1 MKNISTKTRL
11 ITVGAVGTAMLGTGL
26 ATAGNAHAASG
37 SVWDRVAA
45 CESGGN
51 WSINTGNGFYGGLQF
66 TNQTWAGFGG
76 KAYAPRADLAS
87 RSAQIAV
94 AQKVLASQGPGAW
107 PVCSK
112 KAGLTRGGGASSG
125 GGTATPSPRSTTKH
139 PGRSASRPVA
149 KKHVVHTTKKH
160 TVHTQRHVAAPKVRT
175 HRHVAATP
183 KVRTHLHHTSASHVR
198 TQATGRTITVH
209 AGDTLSTLA
218 QRYHVKGGWQALFAL
233 NKGTVNN
240 ANLIFVGQHLSI

>member
-26 ATAGNAHAASG
+26 ATAGSAHAASG
-37 SVWDRVAA
+37 SVWDGVAA

-51 WSINTGNGFYGGLQF
+51 WAINTGNGFYGGLQF
-66 TNQTWAGFGG
+66 TQSTWAGYGG
-76 KAYAPRADLAS
+76 TAYAPRADLAS

-112 KAGLTRGGGASSG
+112 KAGLTGGNGASSG
-125 GGTATPSPRSTTKH
+125 GGVATPTAPRTTTH
-139 PGRSASRPVA
+139 TGRSASRPTV
-149 KKHVVHTTKKH
+149 KHYVHTKRQ
-160 TVHTQRHVAAPKVRT
+160 VVAPQART
-175 HRHVAATP
+175 HRYVAPQVHRYQAP
-183 KVRTHLHHTSASHVR
+183 AAVSAH
-198 TQATGRTITVH
+198 ATGRTITVH
-209 AGDTLSTLA
+209 AGDTLSKLA
-218 QRYHVKGGWQALFAL
+218 QRYNVQGGWQALFAL

>member
-1 MKNISTKTRL
+1 MKNISTKTRM

-26 ATAGNAHAASG
+26 AAAGSAHAASG

-51 WSINTGNGFYGGLQF
+51 WAINTGNGFYGGLQF
-66 TNQTWAGFGG
+66 TQQTWAGYGG
-76 KAYAPRADLAS
+76 TAYAARADLAS

-94 AQKVLASQGPGAW
+94 AQKVLASQGAGAW

-112 KAGLTRGGGASSG
+112 KAGLTSGNGASSG
-125 GGTATPSPRSTTKH
+125 GGVATPTPRTVVKH
-139 PGRSASRPVA
+139 PGRSASRPVVKQRHA
-149 KKHVVHTTKKH
+149 VAPQVRTY
-160 TVHTQRHVAAPKVRT
+160 RHVAAAPQ
-175 HRHVAATP
+175 
-183 KVRTHLHHTSASHVR
+183 VRTHLHRAAAPQLR
-198 TQATGRTITVH
+198 TQPTGRVITVH
-209 AGDTLSTLA
+209 AGDTLSKLA
-218 QRYHVKGGWQALFAL
+218 ERYHVKGGWQALFAM

>member
-26 ATAGNAHAASG
+26 ATAGSAHAASG

-76 KAYAPRADLAS
+76 TAYAPRADLAS

-112 KAGLTRGGGASSG
+112 KAGLTGGNGASSG
-125 GGTATPSPRSTTKH
+125 GGVATPTAPRTTT
-139 PGRSASRPVA
+139 PTGRSASRPAV
-149 KKHVVHTTKKH
+149 KHY
-160 TVHTQRHVAAPKVRT
+160 VHTQRQVVAPRRAPTATSPPRCRRTVTT
-175 HRHVAATP
+175 HRQPSPRTPLAARSP
-183 KVRTHLHHTSASHVR
+183 C
-198 TQATGRTITVH
+198 
-209 AGDTLSTLA
+209 TLA
-218 QRYHVKGGWQALFAL
+218 TR
-233 NKGTVNN
+233 
-240 ANLIFVGQHLSI
+240 

>member
-26 ATAGNAHAASG
+26 ATAGSAHAASG

-51 WSINTGNGFYGGLQF
+51 WAINTGNGFYGGLQF

-76 KAYAPRADLAS
+76 TAYAPRADLAS

-112 KAGLTRGGGASSG
+112 KAGLTGGNGASSG
-125 GGTATPSPRSTTKH
+125 GGVATPTPRSTTH
-139 PGRSASRPVA
+139 TGRSASRPAV
-149 KKHVVHTTKKH
+149 K
-160 TVHTQRHVAAPKVRT
+160 HTQRQVFAPKVRT
-175 HRHVAATP
+175 HRHVAVAP
-183 KVRTHLHHTSASHVR
+183 QVHV
-198 TQATGRTITVH
+198 QPTGRTITVQ
-209 AGDTLSTLA
+209 AGDTLSKLA
-218 QRYHVKGGWQALFAL
+218 ERYNVKGGWQALFAM
-233 NKGTVNN
+233 NKGAVNN